1 MGAPGAITKAAREA
15 ESLLL
20 MGPDETGGDIQVAT
34 SKVVGATEIVEG
46 LVITNG
52 MVPTEQTGA
61 SFKLGLPGGGGGIW
75 VTKGS

>member
-1 MGAPGAITKAAREA
+1 MGATGAITTAVWEA

-20 MGPDETGGDIQVAT
+20 TGPEETGGDIQVAT
-34 SKVVGATEIVEG
+34 SKVVGAAETVEG

-61 SFKLGLPGGGGGIW
+61 SFKLGLPGGEGIW
-75 VTKGS
+75 ATKG